1 MRAGGSGREIAGKTG
16 ALWRRLPAGGFHRMP
31 ALHDQGG
38 FHHGRQVLGFLVTLE
53 AKDGKGEELGE
64 FLRAGREF
72 AAAEEQTVTWY
83 AFRIDATH
91 YGIFDTFASED
102 GRQAHIAGPLAEA
115 LGKAAD
121 ELLASDPSIRPVD
134 VIAVK

>member
-1 MRAGGSGREIAGKTG
+1 MGVK
-16 ALWRRLPAGGFHRMP
+16 
-31 ALHDQGG
+31 
-38 FHHGRQVLGFLVTLE
+38 LGFLVTLE

-64 FLRAGREF
+64 FLRAGGGGGEGEGGGRF
-72 AAAEEQTVTWY
+72 LGVARALAPAEEETATWY
-83 AFRIDATH
+83 AFRIDSTR
-91 YGIFDTFASED
+91 YGIFDTFASEN

-115 LGKAAD
+115 LGKTAD